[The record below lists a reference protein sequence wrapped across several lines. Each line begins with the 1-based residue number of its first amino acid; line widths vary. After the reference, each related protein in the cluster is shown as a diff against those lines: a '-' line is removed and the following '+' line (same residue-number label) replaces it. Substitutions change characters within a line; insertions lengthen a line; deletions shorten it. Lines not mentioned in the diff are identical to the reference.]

1 MAETLYPTLPILLVD
16 DEKQM
21 LNSFRR
27 TLNYGGSTNILQ
39 CNDPREVPDIL
50 RTQPIEAILLD
61 LLMPHLSGEELMIRL
76 AEKFPEIPVII
87 ITGVREVETAVRCMK
102 LNAYDY
108 LVKPVEEDQL
118 LQSVRQ
124 VLEYCEM
131 KNEIFALRQNMLSDG
146 LHHPDCFSKITTQ
159 NKKMFAIF
167 RYIEAVAKSTQA
179 LLITGE
185 TGVGKEMIAEAIH
198 RSSGRPGKFIKIS
211 IAGLESTIFSDT
223 LFGHTRGA
231 FTGAEVIRNGLVEEA
246 SNGTLFLDEIGDL
259 AIDSQIKLLRLI
271 QEKEYFPIG
280 SDEPKKSHTRI
291 VAATN
296 QDLAKLVQ
304 EGKFR
309 NDLFY
314 RLKSHHVTVPPLRE
328 RLDDLPFLVEN
339 FFASAAEEF
348 DHVQLSPSAE
358 LIHLFSYYDFPGN
371 VRELKAIIYDAVA
384 QHTSSRLN
392 LNIFSQYIK
401 PRTRTDSPPKMFFP
415 DKCEYPAMKI
425 LPTLK
430 EANSWLIAEALKRAS
445 GNKTVA
451 AQLLGISRQTIIN
464 YLKE

>member
-1 MAETLYPTLPILLVD
+1 MTYPTLPLLLVD

-27 TLNYGGSTNILQ
+27 TLNYGGITNIIQ
-39 CNDPREVPDIL
+39 CNDPREVPDML

-61 LLMPHLSGEELMIRL
+61 LLMPHLSGEELMTRL
-76 AEKFPEIPVII
+76 AEEFPEIPVIV

-118 LQSVRQ
+118 LKSVRH
-124 VLEYCEM
+124 VIEYREM
-131 KNEIFALRQNMLSDG
+131 RNEILALRQNLLTEG
-146 LHHPDCFSKITTQ
+146 LRCPDCFSEFTTQ
-159 NKKMFAIF
+159 NKKMFSIF
-167 RYIEAVAKSTQA
+167 RYIEAVARSSQA
-179 LLITGE
+179 ILITGE
-185 TGVGKEMIAEAIH
+185 TGVGKEMIAASIH
-198 RSSGRPGKFIKIS
+198 RSSGCPGKFVKIT
-211 IAGLESTIFSDT
+211 IAGLESTLFSDT

-231 FTGAEVIRNGLVEEA
+231 FTGAEVIRHGLVEEA
-246 SNGTLFLDEIGDL
+246 ANGTLFLDEIGDL

-280 SDEPKKSHTRI
+280 SDEAKKSHTRI

-296 QDLAKLVQ
+296 RDLAKLVQ
-304 EGKFR
+304 DGKFR
-309 NDLFY
+309 NDLYY
-314 RLKSHHVTVPPLRE
+314 RLNSHHVSIPPLRE
-328 RLDDLPFLVEN
+328 RIDDLPFLVEK

-348 DHVQLSPSAE
+348 DQVRLSPSTE
-358 LIHLFSYYDFPGN
+358 LINLLSYYEFPGN
-371 VRELKAIIYDAVA
+371 VRELKAIIFDAVA
-384 QHTSSRLN
+384 QHTSNRLN
-392 LNIFSQYIK
+392 LSLFTQYIK
-401 PRTRTDSPPKMFFP
+401 PPAHPESRPAPPSPGEL
-415 DKCEYPAMKI
+415 DYATMKT
-425 LPTLK
+425 LPSLK